1 MDKETIHEQ
10 IEILIETLK
19 EQHEGMKDHPN
30 YISQID
36 IDLFLENIR
45 DLYEFS
51 IVLGK
56 MNDRDRKQ
64 IQSPP
69 KEKVE
74 IIKNYPKE
82 KEIPVETIHEP
93 IIPILRDKPKASES
107 KKRVNKI
114 SSGVLFEEFSII
126 IEEIKPIHENINP
139 ENEAIT
145 DIKTII
151 GINEKFLFMN
161 ELFDGNLEE
170 YNASMDLINN
180 CLNASDAE
188 QKIFLELQPKYHWD
202 MNSSIVKSLLTLV
215 ERRFI

>member
-1 MDKETIHEQ
+1 
-10 IEILIETLK
+10 
-19 EQHEGMKDHPN
+19 MKDHPN

-56 MNDRDRKQ
+56 LNDRDRKQ

-93 IIPILRDKPKASES
+93 IIPIHRDKPKPSES
-107 KKRVNKI
+107 KKKVNKI
-114 SSGVLFEEFSII
+114 NSGVLFEEFSIT
-126 IEEIKPIHENINP
+126 IEEIKPLQENINP
-139 ENEAIT
+139 KNEAIT

-180 CLNASDAE
+180 CMNASDAE